1 MSDHQKLMKQC
12 EDNLQNVG
20 VNQRGGKKYMMVKDR
35 MTFFRQAYG
44 LDYGVITELLHSDG
58 SSVCVKAQVID
69 GTGRVVGSG
78 MAEEQRGVGV
88 NKASALENCESSAIG
103 RALASLGL
111 HGGEYPTQDEIESD
125 KRSSA
130 AIDERKKTPAPVP
143 QKADEIPFDKS
154 DEKNDWDKWVPDQ
167 ISFLEKENKMDK
179 IKVWSSLHFEK
190 LENELKVENKELYT
204 QLLGVYEKRQAQL
217 QNKGV

>member
-12 EDNLQNVG
+12 EDNLQTVG

-88 NKASALENCESSAIG
+88 NKASALENCEASAIG
-103 RALASLGL
+103 RALASLGR

-143 QKADEIPFDKS
+143 QKADEIPFNKS
-154 DEKNDWDKWVPDQ
+154 DEKNDWEKWVPDQ
-167 ISFLEKENKMDK
+167 ISFLEKENKLTA
-179 IKVWSSLHFEK
+179 ITLWSSENIETLTKK
-190 LENELKVENKELYT
+190 LQVENKELFT
-204 QLLGVYEKRQAQL
+204 QLLNVYEKRKAQL
-217 QNKGV
+217 QNKG

>member
-78 MAEEQRGVGV
+78 MAEEQRGGGV

-143 QKADEIPFDKS
+143 QKADEIPFNKS
-154 DEKNDWDKWVPDQ
+154 DEKNDWEKWVPDQ
-167 ISFLEKENKMDK
+167 ISFLEKENKLTA
-179 IKVWSSLHFEK
+179 ITLWSSENIETLTKK
-190 LENELKVENKELYT
+190 LQVENKELFT
-204 QLLGVYEKRQAQL
+204 QLLNVYEKRKAQL
-217 QNKGV
+217 QNKG

>member
-143 QKADEIPFDKS
+143 QKADEIPFNKS
-154 DEKNDWDKWVPDQ
+154 DEKNDWEKWVPDQ
-167 ISFLEKENKMDK
+167 IRFLEKENKLTA
-179 IKVWSSLHFEK
+179 ITLWSSENIETLTKK
-190 LENELKVENKELYT
+190 LQVENKELFT
-204 QLLGVYEKRQAQL
+204 QLLNVYEKRKAQL
-217 QNKGV
+217 QNKG